1 MKAGPLV
8 EDLQFRTEDVYE
20 SVGDRVGA
28 AVESAQSYLLS
39 LQAAD
44 GHWCGELEG
53 DTIVESE
60 YLLTLYLLGRSGEA
74 RARKAAEYI
83 RRQQLPPGGWAV
95 YPGGPPEVSASVKAY
110 FVLKLMGDDPE
121 APHMVRARDVIL
133 GLGGIEA
140 CNSFTR
146 IYLSIFGQCGWEDCP
161 AVPPELILLPDWFP
175 LNIYRISSWS
185 RAIVVPL
192 SIIWARKP
200 SCPVPDHANIGELHR
215 PEAPVKPRR
224 PAGGPRQRLW
234 TTFFRAANWALKAME
249 AASLTPLRAK
259 ALRTAEAWIQ
269 ERLEGSD
276 GLGAI
281 LPPIINTVIAFRCLG
296 YPLDHPLLVSQ
307 VRELEKLEI
316 EDADT
321 LRIQPCFSATWDT
334 ALALQALLE
343 SGLPAAHPALE
354 KGTRWLLDREARGP
368 GDYQRRNPEAE
379 PGGWFFEYRNPF
391 YPDADDTTAALTT
404 LSRLRLTP
412 PASDQ
417 GRRDA
422 LDRGL
427 RWLFSMQNTDGG
439 WGAFDK
445 GCDNEIL
452 TFIPF
457 ADHNAMIDPSCEDI
471 TGRGLEA
478 LHHLGV
484 PPDSAALRRA
494 IAFLRAKQAPDGTW
508 YGRWGCNYLYGTWL
522 ALRGLAQVGEDLSQ
536 ERYQRAAAWLYR
548 CQNEDGG
555 WGELPTSYDDP
566 ARKGIGPST
575 ASQTS
580 WALLA
585 LFALNHS
592 DSPGVRRAL
601 EYLLRTQGPDG
612 SWRDDYW
619 TGTGFPKVF
628 YLRYHLYA
636 VYSPLLA
643 LGIFQSLNML
653 EGTTAP
659 FALIE
664 EMRA

>member
-1 MKAGPLV
+1 LV
-8 EDLQFRTEDVYE
+8 EDLRFGSEDVYG
-20 SVGDRVGA
+20 SVGTRVGA
-28 AVESAQSYLLS
+28 AVEAAQGYLLS

-60 YLLTLYLLGRSGEA
+60 YLLTLHLLGRSGED

-83 RRQQLPPGGWAV
+83 RQKQLPRGGWAV

-110 FVLKLMGDDPE
+110 FVLKLMGDDPA
-121 APHMVRARDVIL
+121 APHMVRARDIIL
-133 GLGGIEA
+133 GLGGVEA

-146 IYLSIFGQCGWEDCP
+146 IYLSIFGQCSWESCP

-175 LNIYRISSWS
+175 LSIYRMSSWS

-192 SIIWARKP
+192 SIIWARRP
-200 SCPVPDHANIGELHR
+200 SCPVPASANIHELR
-215 PEAPVKPRR
+215 RAGAPLNSRR
-224 PAGGPRQRLW
+224 PAGGLRQRLW
-234 TTFFRAANWALKAME
+234 TTFFRAANWALKTME
-249 AASLTPLRAK
+249 AASLTPLRGRAIK
-259 ALRTAEAWIQ
+259 AAEAWIR

-316 EDADT
+316 EDEDT

-334 ALALQALLE
+334 SLALQALLE
-343 SGLPAAHPALE
+343 SGLPAAHPALDR
-354 KGTRWLLDREARGP
+354 GARWLLDREARGP
-368 GDYQRRNPEAE
+368 GDYQRRNPQAE

-391 YPDADDTTAALTT
+391 YPDADDTTAVLTT
-404 LSRLRLTP
+404 LSRLPLAN
-412 PASDQ
+412 PAGDES
-417 GRRDA
+417 RREA
-422 LDRGL
+422 LARGL
-427 RWLFSMQNTDGG
+427 RWLFSMQNADGG

-445 GCDNEIL
+445 GCDTDVL

-484 PPDSAALRRA
+484 PPESAALQRA
-494 IAFLRAKQAPDGTW
+494 VAFLRAKQAPDGTW

-522 ALRGLAQVGEDLSQ
+522 ALRGLAQVGEDLTQ
-536 ERYQRAAAWLYR
+536 ERYQRAATWLYS

-555 WGELPTSYDDP
+555 WGELPASYDDP
-566 ARKGIGPST
+566 ANKGVGPST

-585 LFALNHS
+585 LFALNHV
-592 DSPGVRRAL
+592 DSPGVLRAL
-601 EYLLRTQGPDG
+601 EYLLSNQGPEG
-612 SWRDDYW
+612 SWHDDYW

-643 LGIFQSLNML
+643 LGIFQSLQPL

-659 FALIE
+659 FTLIE

>member
-1 MKAGPLV
+1 LV
-8 EDLQFRTEDVYE
+8 EDLRFGSEDVYG
-20 SVGDRVGA
+20 SVGTRVGA
-28 AVESAQSYLLS
+28 AVEAAQGYLLS

-60 YLLTLYLLGRSGEA
+60 YLLTLHLLGRSGED

-83 RRQQLPPGGWAV
+83 RQKQLPRGGWAV

-110 FVLKLMGDDPE
+110 FVLKLMGDDPA
-121 APHMVRARDVIL
+121 APHMVRARDIIL
-133 GLGGIEA
+133 GLGGVEA

-146 IYLSIFGQCGWEDCP
+146 IYLSIFGQCSWESCP

-175 LNIYRISSWS
+175 LSIYRISSWS

-192 SIIWARKP
+192 SIIWARRP
-200 SCPVPDHANIGELHR
+200 SCPVPASANIHELR
-215 PEAPVKPRR
+215 RAGAPLNSRR
-224 PAGGPRQRLW
+224 PAGGLRQRLW
-234 TTFFRAANWALKAME
+234 TTFFRAANWALKTME
-249 AASLTPLRAK
+249 AASLTPLRGRAIK
-259 ALRTAEAWIQ
+259 AAEAWIR

-316 EDADT
+316 EDEDT

-334 ALALQALLE
+334 SLALQALLE
-343 SGLPAAHPALE
+343 SGLPAAHPALDR
-354 KGTRWLLDREARGP
+354 GARWLLDREARGP
-368 GDYQRRNPEAE
+368 GDYQRRNPQAE

-391 YPDADDTTAALTT
+391 YPDADDTTAVLTT
-404 LSRLRLTP
+404 LSRLPLAN
-412 PASDQ
+412 PAGDES
-417 GRRDA
+417 RREA
-422 LDRGL
+422 LARGL
-427 RWLFSMQNTDGG
+427 RWLFSMQNADGG

-445 GCDNEIL
+445 GCDNDVL

-484 PPDSAALRRA
+484 PPESAALQRA
-494 IAFLRAKQAPDGTW
+494 VAFLRAKQAPDGTW

-522 ALRGLAQVGEDLSQ
+522 ALRGLAQVGEELTQ
-536 ERYQRAAAWLYR
+536 ERYQRAATWLYS

-555 WGELPTSYDDP
+555 WGELPASYDDP
-566 ARKGIGPST
+566 ANKGVGPST

-585 LFALNHS
+585 LFALNHV
-592 DSPGVRRAL
+592 DSPGVLRAL
-601 EYLLRTQGPDG
+601 EYLLSNQGPEG
-612 SWRDDYW
+612 SWHDDYW

-643 LGIFQSLNML
+643 LAIYQSLQPL

-659 FALIE
+659 FTLIE